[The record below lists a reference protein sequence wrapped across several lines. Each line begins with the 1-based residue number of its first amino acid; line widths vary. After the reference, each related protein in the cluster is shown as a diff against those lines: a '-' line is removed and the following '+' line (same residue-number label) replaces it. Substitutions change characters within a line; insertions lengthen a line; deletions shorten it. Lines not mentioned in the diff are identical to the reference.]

1 MESNN
6 ADTKSIFNSYENGYY
21 NIESETESI
30 NKSPEEILEAI
41 KSVVNKS
48 PKFKEIM
55 AIDKYQGKDRI
66 LIKGN
71 IYNKMLKRVMI
82 VYLTPFNENITQI
95 QSITR
100 DNQRS
105 TPPGLS
111 RKLIKETMKE
121 LGMDDKAKKFSRE
134 SNINEIKSLGK
145 GVAGGIISI
154 VKIVIAL
161 IVILLIIGV
170 IGMIL

>member
-6 ADTKSIFNSYENGYY
+6 ADIESIFKLYDGFLI
-21 NIESETESI
+21 IESETEAI

-41 KSVVNKS
+41 KSVVNKN

-121 LGMDDKAKKFSRE
+121 LGMDNQAKKFSRE
-134 SNINEIKSLGK
+134 SNMKEIKSLGK
-145 GVAGGIISI
+145 GAAGGIISL
-154 VKIVIAL
+154 VKIVIFF